1 MDQQVDLK
9 RGRREKG
16 RLQDPSISRLPP
28 HSVEGEQG
36 VLGCIMLSPLECL
49 PETVEAIGE
58 TPEPF
63 YDVRHKAVYEVLVEM
78 FDKAE
83 RIDLIT
89 LQVRLKNR
97 NQLEAVGGLAYLS
110 SLPDTVPS
118 AANLPHYL
126 EIVQKKWTLRKLI
139 RTCTETVGKAYE
151 SEDEVDELVD
161 EFERDALRIR
171 GNVSN
176 ANQRPTKELV
186 HEAIQNIDNLHAKGI
201 IDGLATGFIDL
212 DKMTGGLH
220 PGEMAILAGYPSSG
234 KSSMAMNIAE
244 NACLELKQAVGVFS
258 LEMTAVQLVTRFI
271 CSHARV
277 NMRNVREGFL
287 AERDFPKL
295 TNAAG
300 RISKTAIYF
309 DDSNDLSIFRLRAK
323 ARRMCQQHKIK
334 LLIVDY
340 LQLLNAI
347 GGSRK
352 TENRQQEVADISSGL
367 KSMAKELQLP
377 VLVLSQLNDDGKLRE
392 SRAPAHDADHLWKL
406 KRPENKGNGDCDTY
420 PVDLFI
426 EKNRNGPRDVTVHLT
441 FMSQFTRFESAAKI
455 VESDFPQD
463 TMI

>member
-9 RGRREKG
+9 RGRREKAT
-16 RLQDPSISRLPP
+16 LQGPSISRLPP
-28 HSVEGEQG
+28 HSLEAEAG

-58 TPEPF
+58 TPEPY
-63 YDVRHKAVYEVLVEM
+63 YDMRHKAIYEVLVEM
-78 FDKAE
+78 FEKAE

-89 LQVRLKNR
+89 LRVRLKNR

-110 SLPDTVPS
+110 SLPDTVPT

-151 SEDEVDELVD
+151 SEDDVDGLVD

-176 ANQRPTKELV
+176 ANQRPTKQLV
-186 HEAIQNIDNLHAKGI
+186 AEAIENIDNLQAKGV

-220 PGEMAILAGYPSSG
+220 PGEMAILAAFPSVG
-234 KSSMAMNIAE
+234 KTSLAMNIAE
-244 NACLELKQAVGVFS
+244 HVCLVLKQPVGVFS
-258 LEMTAVQLVTRFI
+258 LEMTSVQLVTRFI

-277 NMRNVREGFL
+277 NLRNVREGFL
-287 AERDFPKL
+287 AERDFPKI
-295 TNAAG
+295 TGAAG
-300 RISKTAIYF
+300 RISSAAIYF
-309 DDSNDLSIFRLRAK
+309 DDSSDLSIFRLRAK

-340 LQLLNAI
+340 IQLLNAI

-352 TENRQQEVADISSGL
+352 TENRQQEVADISNGL

-392 SRAPAHDADHLWKL
+392 SRAPGQDADHLWKL
-406 KRPENKGNGDCDTY
+406 KRLESQDRNDFDAY
-420 PVDLFI
+420 HVDLHI

-441 FMSQFTRFESAAKI
+441 FLASLTRFESACKVSA
-455 VESDFPQD
+455 EDLPQD